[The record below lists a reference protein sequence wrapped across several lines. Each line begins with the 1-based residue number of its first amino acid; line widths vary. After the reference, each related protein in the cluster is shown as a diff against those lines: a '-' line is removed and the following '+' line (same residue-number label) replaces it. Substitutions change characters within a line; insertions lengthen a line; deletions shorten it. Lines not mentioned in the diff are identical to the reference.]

1 MLPALMTRGLAI
13 MAAACLVGGC
23 GGGQS
28 AATTTSTVPPGT
40 RVLNGCHSLPFS
52 GGTAKLL
59 PVKFYMVN
67 ATPTAICF
75 RLLDSGS
82 KCSPA
87 PGFARSYGDPIVDT
101 DEPRS
106 GGYFVVYY
114 PTDHRWL
121 LVPQCP
127 SG

>member
-1 MLPALMTRGLAI
+1 MIATALVVAGCA
-13 MAAACLVGGC
+13 GGH
-23 GGGQS
+23 S
-28 AATTTSTVPPGT
+28 AATTTSTLPAGAK
-40 RVLNGCHSLPFS
+40 VLNGCYSVPFS
-52 GGTAKLL
+52 GGEARLV
-59 PVKFYMVN
+59 PVRFYTIN

-75 RLLDSGS
+75 KLLDRGS

-87 PGFARSYGDPIVDT
+87 PGLARSYGDPIVDT

-106 GGYFVVYY
+106 GGYFVTYY
-114 PTDHRWL
+114 PTEHRWL